1 MTEEHSY
8 SDSSRRLGAAT
19 LDLISDHAEL
29 FALEL
34 QEQKRHSTQQLIWL
48 GLIAACGFMLFL
60 LLNGLLVALLWPMY
74 GPLLLVAMSV
84 CYALV
89 GLVCLWRMKLAQR
102 RTQPPFSASLAELKK
117 TKERLLP

>member
-1 MTEEHSY
+1 MTEHNSY
-8 SDSSRRLGAAT
+8 LESSRRLGAAT

-60 LLNGLLVALLWPMY
+60 LLNGLLVALLWPVY

-84 CYALV
+84 FYALA
-89 GLVCLWRMKLAQR
+89 GAVCIWRMKREQR
-102 RTQPPFSASLAELKK
+102 RTQSPFSASLAELKK

>member
-1 MTEEHSY
+1 MTEPSY
-8 SDSSRRLGAAT
+8 LDSSRRFGAAT

-60 LLNGLLVALLWPMY
+60 LLNGLLVALLWPTY
-74 GPLLLVAMSV
+74 GPRLLMAMSAF
-84 CYALV
+84 YALA
-89 GLVCLWRMKLAQR
+89 GLVCIWRMKSAQR
-102 RTQPPFSASLAELKK
+102 RVQSPFSASLAELKK